1 MKFLDLNGLKR
12 VIDKILLKVQ
22 PYIYSILN
30 DGISIRFKNTHQ
42 IVTIDTTT
50 ASTIDISLW
59 FDSAPLGS
67 MLEFIVVEKLPRCT
81 IFCTNS
87 SGTTSFLTK
96 VQTINSAPRPTNIQ
110 SLVMDGNRY
119 VRIMKYSS
127 YQALVITDM
136 NNEE

>member
-22 PYIYSILN
+22 PYIYSILT
-30 DGISIRFKNTHQ
+30 DGNSIRFKNTHQ

-50 ASTIDISLW
+50 STIDISLW
-59 FDSAPLGS
+59 FASAPLGS
-67 MLEFIVVEKLPRCT
+67 MLEFIVVENIPRCT

-119 VRIMKYSS
+119 VRIMKYSN

>member
-22 PYIYSILN
+22 PYIYSILTN
-30 DGISIRFKNTHQ
+30 GSSIRFKNTHQ
-42 IVTIDTTT
+42 IVTIDSPT
-50 ASTIDISLW
+50 SSIDISLW
-59 FDSAPLGS
+59 FASAPLGS
-67 MLEFIVVEKLPRCT
+67 MLEFIVVENIPRCT
-81 IFCTNS
+81 IYCTNS

-110 SLVMDGNRY
+110 SLVMEGNRY
-119 VRIMKYSS
+119 VRIMKYSN

>member
-1 MKFLDLNGLKR
+1 MKVLDLNGLKR

-22 PYIYSILN
+22 PYIYSILT
-30 DGISIRFKNTHQ
+30 DGNSIRFKNTHQ
-42 IVTIDTTT
+42 IVTIDTIT
-50 ASTIDISLW
+50 STIDISLW
-59 FDSAPLGS
+59 FASAPLGS
-67 MLEFIVVEKLPRCT
+67 MLEFIVVENIPRCT

-119 VRIMKYSS
+119 VRIMKYSN